1 MKTIKVVA
9 VVLFLMVSAV
19 SSPADVQES
28 HDLQKVRVYGR
39 VTDFEGLPIEGA
51 SVLMKDKRFYNV
63 AETTSDSDGRY
74 SFNVPKGHHLAL
86 LAVKD
91 YQVRFLEYWA
101 WSVPAF
107 RDLEIN
113 PRIDRLEVYAI
124 NAWRPQGA
132 YPSYQIYFRPMSL
145 TAVKDQVEKAGSLE
159 EFNKLPILNIAPE
172 LSKKDIRVVIDGEEV
187 ALLETNKIRESAGPG
202 QYMYGYLIQVE
213 LPKKKTECDYS
224 FITITLTDPENG
236 DKGEGSLFLLHGF
249 EK

>member
-1 MKTIKVVA
+1 MKIIKVA
-9 VVLFLMVSAV
+9 VIVLFVTVSAV
-19 SSPADVQES
+19 SSPADAQDS
-28 HDLQKVRVYGR
+28 PDPLKVRVYGR
-39 VTDFEGLPIEGA
+39 VTDFEGRPVEGA
-51 SVLMKDKRFYNV
+51 SVFMKDKDFYNV

-74 SFNVPKGHHLAL
+74 SFDVPKGHHLAL

-145 TAVKDQVEKAGSLE
+145 TIVKDQVAKAGSLE

-172 LSKKDIRVVIDGEEV
+172 LNKKDIRVVIDGEEV
-187 ALLETNKIRESAGPG
+187 ALLEMNKVRESAGPG
-202 QYMYGYLIQVE
+202 QFMYGYLIQVE

-224 FITITLTDPENG
+224 FITISLTDPENG
-236 DKGEGSLFLLHGF
+236 DRGEGSLFLLQAF
-249 EK
+249 DK